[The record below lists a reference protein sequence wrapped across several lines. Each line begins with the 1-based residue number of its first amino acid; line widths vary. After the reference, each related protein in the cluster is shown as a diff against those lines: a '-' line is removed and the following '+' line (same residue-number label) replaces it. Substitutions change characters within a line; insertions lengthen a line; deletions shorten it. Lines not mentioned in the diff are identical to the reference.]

1 MSMNETAKNVK
12 ITVFGEILWDIFG
25 DERTIG
31 GAPFNFAAHAA
42 RLGADVELISA
53 VGDDELGRDAIAAA
67 RGFGVGVDM
76 IATLDVDTGYC
87 RVTLDGSSP
96 SYELV
101 GGVAYDKIPPPQT
114 AGRADAFYFGTLAQR
129 GKVSAAT
136 LCGLLSARDRY
147 GEIFYDVNIRGN
159 HWARGVVD
167 SSARAA
173 TILKLSR
180 EEIVMMD
187 IDAAYAPGAERA
199 VCEALADKY
208 QNLRLVALT
217 LDRDGSAVY
226 DARTREF
233 YRSPIPTSKPL
244 STVGAG
250 DSFSACFLVNYLR
263 GEGIERSLRRAT
275 ALSDYVVTQLG
286 AVPFYDPNDKMLL

>member
-1 MSMNETAKNVK
+1 MSMNENAKNVK

-96 SYELV
+96 
-101 GGVAYDKIPPPQT
+101 
-114 AGRADAFYFGTLAQR
+114 TLAQR
-129 GKVSAAT
+129 GEVSAAT

-159 HWARGVVD
+159 HWARGVID

-187 IDAAYAPGAERA
+187 IDAAYEPGAERA